1 MTYKANH
8 KRYNEMQYRNCGSSG
23 LKLPLISLG
32 LWHNFG
38 GKTINPESKKVLFKA
53 FDLGITHFD
62 LANNYGPPYGS
73 AETNFGKVMK
83 SDLKKYRDELIISSK
98 AGYDMWEGP
107 YGEWGSKKHI
117 VASCDQ
123 SLKRMCVDYFDIFY
137 SHRFDPNTPL
147 EETADA
153 LESIYRSGKAQ
164 YIGVS
169 SYSSKKTNQM
179 FEILKS
185 RNIKILIHQPSYSLI
200 NRWIE
205 KDLTKT
211 LLKKGIGCIAFS
223 PLAQGMLSEKYLKG
237 IPKISR
243 ANQKI
248 TSLDKSLITKKNIK
262 MINELNSIAKKRGQ
276 SLSQM
281 ALAWTLNNKA
291 VTSALIGVRNLK
303 QLKEN
308 VESLKNLNFSK
319 KNYHQLTKKLKMV
332 ELIYGFHLA
341 LINYSIILKS
351 DLYLSVIVRPNP
363 GLLSSKSINPFS
375 GTGSPSKI

>member
-1 MTYKANH
+1 MTYKASS
-8 KRYNEMQYRNCGSSG
+8 KRYQNMQYRNTGTSG
-23 LKLPLISLG
+23 LKLPLLSLG

-38 GKTINPESKKVLFKA
+38 GNSMSAESKKILFKA

-73 AETNFGKVMK
+73 AESNFGKVMQQ
-83 SDLKKYRDELIISSK
+83 DLMKYRDELIISSK

-117 VASCDQ
+117 IASCDQ
-123 SLKRMCVDYFDIFY
+123 SLKRMKLDYVDIFY

-153 LESIYRSGKAQ
+153 LESIYRSGKAL

-169 SYSSKKTNQM
+169 SYSAKKTNAM
-179 FEILKS
+179 SSILKKKG
-185 RNIKILIHQPSYSLI
+185 IKILIHQPSYSLI

-205 KDLTKT
+205 KDLSSS
-211 LLKKGIGCIAFS
+211 LKKNEIGCIAFS

-243 ANQKI
+243 ANQTI
-248 TSLDKSLITKKNIK
+248 TSLDKKLITKRNIQ
-262 MINELNSIAKKRGQ
+262 IIQELNMIAKNRGQ

-281 ALAWTLNNKA
+281 AIAWVLNNKII
-291 VTSALIGVRNLK
+291 TSALIGVRNTK
-303 QLKEN
+303 QLLEN
-308 VESLKNLNFSK
+308 VHALENLNFSK
-319 KNYHQLTKKLKMV
+319 EELKLIDKN
-332 ELIYGFHLA
+332 A
-341 LINYSIILKS
+341 LDGGINIWAQ
-351 DLYLSVIVRPNP
+351 
-363 GLLSSKSINPFS
+363 SSSF
-375 GTGSPSKI
+375 

>member
-1 MTYKANH
+1 MTFKALD
-8 KRYNEMQYRNCGSSG
+8 KRYSEMEYRKCGASG

-38 GKTINPESKKVLFKA
+38 GKTINLESKKVLFKA

-73 AETNFGKVMK
+73 AEANFGKIMK
-83 SDLKKYRDELIISSK
+83 RDLKKYRDELIISSK
-98 AGYDMWEGP
+98 AGYDMWDGP
-107 YGEWGSKKHI
+107 YGEWGSKKHVI
-117 VASCDQ
+117 ASCDQ
-123 SLKRMCVDYFDIFY
+123 SLKRMNLDYVDIFY

-164 YIGVS
+164 YIGIS
-169 SYSSKKTNQM
+169 SYSAKQTKKM
-179 FEILKS
+179 YEILNS

-211 LLKKGIGCIAFS
+211 LINKGIGCIAFS
-223 PLAQGMLSEKYLKG
+223 PLAQGMLSDKYLKG
-237 IPKISR
+237 IPKVSR

-248 TSLDKSLITKKNIK
+248 TSLDKKLITSRNIT
-262 MINELNSIAKKRGQ
+262 MIKDLNIIAKKRGQ

-281 ALAWTLNNKA
+281 SIAWILNNKA

-308 VESLKNLNFSK
+308 VDTLKRLDFTNN
-319 KNYHQLTKKLKMV
+319 
-332 ELIYGFHLA
+332 ELS
-341 LINYSIILKS
+341 LINKKAKDGNINLW
-351 DLYLSVIVRPNP
+351 LA
-363 GLLSSKSINPFS
+363 SSSH
-375 GTGSPSKI
+375 

>member
-1 MTYKANH
+1 MTYKAFE
-8 KRYNEMQYRNCGSSG
+8 KRYSEMEYRKCGASG

-73 AETNFGKVMK
+73 AEANFGKIMK
-83 SDLKKYRDELIISSK
+83 RDLKKYRDEIIISSK
-98 AGYDMWEGP
+98 AGYDMWDGP
-107 YGEWGSKKHI
+107 YGEWGSKKHV

-123 SLKRMCVDYFDIFY
+123 SLKRMNLDYVDIFY

-153 LESIYRSGKAQ
+153 LETIYRSGKAQ
-164 YIGVS
+164 YIGIS
-169 SYSSKKTNQM
+169 SYSAKQTKKM
-179 FEILKS
+179 YEILNS

-211 LLKKGIGCIAFS
+211 LINKGIGCIAFS

-237 IPKISR
+237 IPKVSR

-248 TSLDKSLITKKNIK
+248 TSLDKKLITSRNIT
-262 MINELNSIAKKRGQ
+262 MIKELNIIAKKRGQ

-281 ALAWTLNNKA
+281 SIAWVLNNKA

-308 VESLKNLNFSK
+308 VDTLKRLDFTNN
-319 KNYHQLTKKLKMV
+319 
-332 ELIYGFHLA
+332 ELS
-341 LINYSIILKS
+341 LINKKAKDGNINLW
-351 DLYLSVIVRPNP
+351 LA
-363 GLLSSKSINPFS
+363 SSSH
-375 GTGSPSKI
+375 

>member
-1 MTYKANH
+1 MK
-8 KRYNEMQYRNCGSSG
+8 YRNCGSSG

-38 GKTINPESKKVLFKA
+38 GKTINVESKKVLFKA

-73 AETNFGKVMK
+73 AETNFGKIMK
-83 SDLKKYRDELIISSK
+83 RDLKNYRDELLISSK
-98 AGYDMWEGP
+98 AGYDMWDGP

-117 VASCDQ
+117 IASCDQ
-123 SLKRMCVDYFDIFY
+123 SLKRMNLDYVDIFY

-164 YIGVS
+164 YIGIS
-169 SYSSKKTNQM
+169 SYSSKQTKKM
-179 FEILKS
+179 YEILKS
-185 RNIKILIHQPSYSLI
+185 RNIRILIHQPSYSLI

-211 LLKKGIGCIAFS
+211 LLNKGIGCIAFS

-237 IPKISR
+237 IPKVSR

-248 TSLDKSLITKKNIK
+248 TSLLKNLISAKNIRTIK
-262 MINELNSIAKKRGQ
+262 DLNIIAKKRGQ
-276 SLSQM
+276 SLAQM
-281 ALAWTLNNKA
+281 SLAWVLNNKA

-303 QLKEN
+303 QLNEN
-308 VESLKNLNFSK
+308 VASLNNLDFTKSELTLISK
-319 KNYHQLTKKLKMV
+319 KAREGNINLW
-332 ELIYGFHLA
+332 LA
-341 LINYSIILKS
+341 
-351 DLYLSVIVRPNP
+351 
-363 GLLSSKSINPFS
+363 SSNH
-375 GTGSPSKI
+375 

>member
-1 MTYKANH
+1 MK
-8 KRYNEMQYRNCGSSG
+8 YRNCGSSG

-38 GKTINPESKKVLFKA
+38 GKTINVESKKVLFKA

-73 AETNFGKVMK
+73 AETNFGKIMK
-83 SDLKKYRDELIISSK
+83 RDLKNYRDELLISSK
-98 AGYDMWEGP
+98 AGYDMWDGP

-117 VASCDQ
+117 IASCDQ
-123 SLKRMCVDYFDIFY
+123 SLKRMNLDYVDIFY

-169 SYSSKKTNQM
+169 SYSSKQTKKM
-179 FEILKS
+179 YEILKS

-211 LLKKGIGCIAFS
+211 LLNKGIGCIAFS

-237 IPKISR
+237 IPKVSR

-248 TSLDKSLITKKNIK
+248 TSLLKNLISAKNIRTIK
-262 MINELNSIAKKRGQ
+262 DLNIIAKKRGQ
-276 SLSQM
+276 SLAQM
-281 ALAWTLNNKA
+281 SLAWVLNNKA

-303 QLKEN
+303 QLNEN
-308 VESLKNLNFSK
+308 VASLNNLDFTKSELTLISK
-319 KNYHQLTKKLKMV
+319 KAREGN
-332 ELIYGFHLA
+332 
-341 LINYSIILKS
+341 INLW
-351 DLYLSVIVRPNP
+351 
-363 GLLSSKSINPFS
+363 LSS
-375 GTGSPSKI
+375 SKH

>member
-1 MTYKANH
+1 MK
-8 KRYNEMQYRNCGSSG
+8 YRNCGSSG

-38 GKTINPESKKVLFKA
+38 GKTINVESKKVLFKA

-73 AETNFGKVMK
+73 AEINFGKIMK
-83 SDLKKYRDELIISSK
+83 RDLKKYRDELLISSK
-98 AGYDMWEGP
+98 AGYDMWDGP

-117 VASCDQ
+117 IASCDQ
-123 SLKRMCVDYFDIFY
+123 SLKRMNLDYVDIFY

-169 SYSSKKTNQM
+169 SYSSKQTKKM
-179 FEILKS
+179 YEILKS

-211 LLKKGIGCIAFS
+211 LLNKGIGCIAFS

-237 IPKISR
+237 IPKVSR

-248 TSLDKSLITKKNIK
+248 TSLLKNLISAKNIRTIK
-262 MINELNSIAKKRGQ
+262 DLNIIAKKRGQ
-276 SLSQM
+276 SLAQM
-281 ALAWTLNNKA
+281 SLAWVLNNKA

-303 QLKEN
+303 QLNEN
-308 VESLKNLNFSK
+308 VASLNNLDFTKSELTLISK
-319 KNYHQLTKKLKMV
+319 KAREGNINLW
-332 ELIYGFHLA
+332 LA
-341 LINYSIILKS
+341 
-351 DLYLSVIVRPNP
+351 
-363 GLLSSKSINPFS
+363 SSNH
-375 GTGSPSKI
+375 

>member
-1 MTYKANH
+1 MTYKAFE
-8 KRYNEMQYRNCGSSG
+8 KRYSEMEYRKCGSSG

-38 GKTINPESKKVLFKA
+38 GKTINLESKKVLFKA

-73 AETNFGKVMK
+73 AEANFGKIMK
-83 SDLKKYRDELIISSK
+83 RDLKKYRDELIISSK
-98 AGYDMWEGP
+98 AGYDMWDGP
-107 YGEWGSKKHI
+107 YGEWGSKKHVI
-117 VASCDQ
+117 ASCDQ
-123 SLKRMCVDYFDIFY
+123 SLKRMNLDYVDIFY

-164 YIGVS
+164 YIGIS
-169 SYSSKKTNQM
+169 SYSAKQTKKM
-179 FEILKS
+179 YEILNS

-211 LLKKGIGCIAFS
+211 LINKGIGCIAFS
-223 PLAQGMLSEKYLKG
+223 PLAQGMLSDKYLKG
-237 IPKISR
+237 IPKVSR

-248 TSLDKSLITKKNIK
+248 TSLDKKLITSRNIT
-262 MINELNSIAKKRGQ
+262 MIKDLNIIAKKRGQ

-281 ALAWTLNNKA
+281 SIAWILNNKA

-308 VESLKNLNFSK
+308 VDTLKRLDFTNN
-319 KNYHQLTKKLKMV
+319 
-332 ELIYGFHLA
+332 ELS
-341 LINYSIILKS
+341 LINKKAKDGNINLW
-351 DLYLSVIVRPNP
+351 LA
-363 GLLSSKSINPFS
+363 SSSH
-375 GTGSPSKI
+375 

>member
-1 MTYKANH
+1 MSYKAND
-8 KRYNEMQYRNCGSSG
+8 KRYNDMEYRKCGSSG

-73 AETNFGKVMK
+73 AEANFGKIMK
-83 SDLKKYRDELIISSK
+83 NDLNKYRDELIISSK
-98 AGYDMWEGP
+98 AGYDMWSGP
-107 YGEWGSKKHI
+107 YGEWGSKKHVI
-117 VASCDQ
+117 ASCDQ
-123 SLKRMCVDYFDIFY
+123 SLKRMGLEYVDIFY

-164 YIGVS
+164 YIGIS
-169 SYSSKKTNQM
+169 SYSAKQTKKM
-179 FEILKS
+179 FEILIS

-211 LLKKGIGCIAFS
+211 LLNKGIGCIAFS

-248 TSLDKSLITKKNIK
+248 TSLDKKLITNKNIK
-262 MINELNSIAKKRGQ
+262 MIKELNILAKKRGQ

-281 ALAWTLNNKA
+281 AIAWALNNKA

-303 QLKEN
+303 QLREN
-308 VESLKNLNFSK
+308 VDSLNKLNFT
-319 KNYHQLTKKLKMV
+319 KN
-332 ELIYGFHLA
+332 ELS
-341 LINYSIILKS
+341 LINNKAKDGGINLW
-351 DLYLSVIVRPNP
+351 LA
-363 GLLSSKSINPFS
+363 SSSH
-375 GTGSPSKI
+375 

>member
-1 MTYKANH
+1 MTYKASS
-8 KRYNEMQYRNCGSSG
+8 KRYQNMQYRNTGTSG
-23 LKLPLISLG
+23 LKLPLLSLG

-38 GKTINPESKKVLFKA
+38 GNSMSAESKKILFKA

-73 AETNFGKVMK
+73 AETNFGKVMQQ
-83 SDLKKYRDELIISSK
+83 DLMKYRDELIISSK

-117 VASCDQ
+117 IASCDQ
-123 SLKRMCVDYFDIFY
+123 SLKRMKLDYVDIFY

-153 LESIYRSGKAQ
+153 LESIYRSGKAL

-169 SYSSKKTNQM
+169 SYSAKKTNAM
-179 FEILKS
+179 SSILKK
-185 RNIKILIHQPSYSLI
+185 RGIKILIHQPSYSLI

-205 KDLTKT
+205 KDLSSS
-211 LLKKGIGCIAFS
+211 LKKNEIGCIAFS

-243 ANQKI
+243 ANQTI
-248 TSLDKSLITKKNIK
+248 TSLDKKLITKRNIQ
-262 MINELNSIAKKRGQ
+262 IIQELNMIAKNRGQ

-281 ALAWTLNNKA
+281 AIAWVLNNKII
-291 VTSALIGVRNLK
+291 TSALIGVRNTK
-303 QLKEN
+303 QLLEN
-308 VESLKNLNFSK
+308 VHALENLNFSK
-319 KNYHQLTKKLKMV
+319 EELKLIDKK
-332 ELIYGFHLA
+332 A
-341 LINYSIILKS
+341 LDGGINIWAQ
-351 DLYLSVIVRPNP
+351 
-363 GLLSSKSINPFS
+363 SSSF
-375 GTGSPSKI
+375 

>member
-1 MTYKANH
+1 MTYKASS
-8 KRYNEMQYRNCGSSG
+8 KRYQNMQYRNTGTSG
-23 LKLPLISLG
+23 LKLPLLSLG

-38 GKTINPESKKVLFKA
+38 GNSMSAESKKILFKA

-73 AETNFGKVMK
+73 AENNFGKVMQQ
-83 SDLKKYRDELIISSK
+83 DLMKYRDELIISSK

-117 VASCDQ
+117 IASCDQ
-123 SLKRMCVDYFDIFY
+123 SLKRMKLDYVDIFY

-153 LESIYRSGKAQ
+153 LESIYRSGKAL

-169 SYSSKKTNQM
+169 SYSAKKTNAM
-179 FEILKS
+179 SSILKK
-185 RNIKILIHQPSYSLI
+185 RGIKILIHQPSYSLI

-205 KDLTKT
+205 KDLSSS
-211 LLKKGIGCIAFS
+211 LKKNEIGCIAFS

-243 ANQKI
+243 ANQTI
-248 TSLDKSLITKKNIK
+248 TSLDKKLITKRNIQ
-262 MINELNSIAKKRGQ
+262 IIQELNMIAKNRGQ

-281 ALAWTLNNKA
+281 AIAWVLNNKII
-291 VTSALIGVRNLK
+291 TSALIGVRNTK
-303 QLKEN
+303 QLLEN
-308 VESLKNLNFSK
+308 VHALENLNFSK
-319 KNYHQLTKKLKMV
+319 EELKLIDKK
-332 ELIYGFHLA
+332 A
-341 LINYSIILKS
+341 LDGGINIWAQ
-351 DLYLSVIVRPNP
+351 
-363 GLLSSKSINPFS
+363 SSSF
-375 GTGSPSKI
+375 

>member
-1 MTYKANH
+1 MTYLAPSS
-8 KRYNEMQYRNCGSSG
+8 RYKKMKYRNCGNSG

-38 GKTINPESKKVLFKA
+38 GKIINPESKKVLFKA

-83 SDLKKYRDELIISSK
+83 GDLKKYRDELIISSK

-107 YGEWGSKKHI
+107 YGEWGSKKHVI
-117 VASCDQ
+117 ASCDQ
-123 SLKRMCVDYFDIFY
+123 SLKRMNLDYVDIFY

-164 YIGVS
+164 YIGIS
-169 SYSSKKTNQM
+169 SYSSIQTKKM
-179 FEILKS
+179 YDILNS

-200 NRWIE
+200 NKWIE

-211 LLKKGIGCIAFS
+211 LLDKGIGCIAFS

-248 TSLDKSLITKKNIK
+248 TSLDKKLITNKNVEMIK
-262 MINELNSIAKKRGQ
+262 ELNIIAKKRGQ

-281 ALAWTLNNKA
+281 SIAWVLNNKT

-308 VESLKNLNFSK
+308 VDSLKKLDFSK
-319 KNYHQLTKKLKMV
+319 N
-332 ELIYGFHLA
+332 ELS
-341 LINYSIILKS
+341 LINKKAKDGGINLW
-351 DLYLSVIVRPNP
+351 LA
-363 GLLSSKSINPFS
+363 SSSH
-375 GTGSPSKI
+375 

>member
-1 MTYKANH
+1 MK
-8 KRYNEMQYRNCGSSG
+8 YRNCGSSG

-38 GKTINPESKKVLFKA
+38 GKTINVESKKVLFKA

-73 AETNFGKVMK
+73 AETNFGKIMK
-83 SDLKKYRDELIISSK
+83 RDLKNYRDELLISSK
-98 AGYDMWEGP
+98 AGYDMWDGP

-117 VASCDQ
+117 IASCDQ
-123 SLKRMCVDYFDIFY
+123 SLKRMNLDYVDIFY

-164 YIGVS
+164 YIGIS
-169 SYSSKKTNQM
+169 SYSSKQTKKM
-179 FEILKS
+179 YEILKS

-211 LLKKGIGCIAFS
+211 LLNKGIGCIAFS

-237 IPKISR
+237 IPKVSR

-248 TSLDKSLITKKNIK
+248 TSLLKNLISAKNIRTIK
-262 MINELNSIAKKRGQ
+262 DLNIIAKKRGQ
-276 SLSQM
+276 SLAQM
-281 ALAWTLNNKA
+281 SLAWVLNNKA

-303 QLKEN
+303 QLNEN
-308 VESLKNLNFSK
+308 VASLNNLDFTKSELTLISK
-319 KNYHQLTKKLKMV
+319 KAREGNINLWLT
-332 ELIYGFHLA
+332 
-341 LINYSIILKS
+341 
-351 DLYLSVIVRPNP
+351 
-363 GLLSSKSINPFS
+363 SSNH
-375 GTGSPSKI
+375 

>member
-1 MTYKANH
+1 
-8 KRYNEMQYRNCGSSG
+8 MQYRNTGTSG
-23 LKLPLISLG
+23 LKLPLLSLG

-38 GKTINPESKKVLFKA
+38 GNSMSSESKKILFKA

-73 AETNFGKVMK
+73 AESNFGKVMQQ
-83 SDLKKYRDELIISSK
+83 DLMKYRDELIISSK

-117 VASCDQ
+117 IASCDQ
-123 SLKRMCVDYFDIFY
+123 SLKRMKLDYVDIFY

-153 LESIYRSGKAQ
+153 LESIYRSGKAL

-169 SYSSKKTNQM
+169 SYSAKKTNAM
-179 FEILKS
+179 SSILKK
-185 RNIKILIHQPSYSLI
+185 RGIKILIHQPSYSLI

-205 KDLTKT
+205 KDLSSS
-211 LLKKGIGCIAFS
+211 LKKNEIGCIAFS

-243 ANQKI
+243 ANQTI
-248 TSLDKSLITKKNIK
+248 TSLDKKLITKRNIQ
-262 MINELNSIAKKRGQ
+262 IIQELNMIAKNRGQ

-281 ALAWTLNNKA
+281 AIAWVLNNKII
-291 VTSALIGVRNLK
+291 TSALIGVRNTK
-303 QLKEN
+303 QLLEN
-308 VESLKNLNFSK
+308 VHALENLNFSK
-319 KNYHQLTKKLKMV
+319 EELKLIDKK
-332 ELIYGFHLA
+332 A
-341 LINYSIILKS
+341 LDGGINIWAQ
-351 DLYLSVIVRPNP
+351 
-363 GLLSSKSINPFS
+363 SSSF
-375 GTGSPSKI
+375 

>member
-1 MTYKANH
+1 MK
-8 KRYNEMQYRNCGSSG
+8 YRNCGSSG

-38 GKTINPESKKVLFKA
+38 GKTINVESKKVLFKA

-73 AETNFGKVMK
+73 AETNFGKIMK
-83 SDLKKYRDELIISSK
+83 RDLKNYRDELLISSK
-98 AGYDMWEGP
+98 AGYDMWDGP

-117 VASCDQ
+117 IASCDQ
-123 SLKRMCVDYFDIFY
+123 SLKRMNLDYVDIFY

-169 SYSSKKTNQM
+169 SYSSKQTKKM
-179 FEILKS
+179 YEILKS

-211 LLKKGIGCIAFS
+211 LLNKGIGCIAFS

-237 IPKISR
+237 IPKVSR

-248 TSLDKSLITKKNIK
+248 TSLLKNLISTKNIRTIK
-262 MINELNSIAKKRGQ
+262 DLNIIAKKRGQ
-276 SLSQM
+276 SLAQM
-281 ALAWTLNNKA
+281 SLAWVLNNKA

-303 QLKEN
+303 QLNEN
-308 VESLKNLNFSK
+308 VASLNNLDFTKSELTLISK
-319 KNYHQLTKKLKMV
+319 KAREGNINLW
-332 ELIYGFHLA
+332 LA
-341 LINYSIILKS
+341 
-351 DLYLSVIVRPNP
+351 
-363 GLLSSKSINPFS
+363 SSNH
-375 GTGSPSKI
+375 